1 MFFHRNKKI
10 RMTEGDFGVLL
21 PFEIEIEDGEQ
32 LTNEDN
38 FKFSI
43 FNKLNAEP
51 IIEKSF
57 IVDENNVFNF
67 VLTELETKKLKVGYY
82 MYDIDW
88 YNGNRFLNNLIAK
101 EDFEVSEKAGVI
113 NED

>member
-1 MFFHRNKKI
+1 MFFHKNNKI
-10 RMTEGDFGVLL
+10 RMAEGDFGILL

-38 FKFSI
+38 FKISI
-43 FNKLNAEP
+43 FSKMNTEA
-51 IIEKSF
+51 IIEKTF
-57 IVDENNVFNF
+57 NVDENNVFNF
-67 VLTELETKKLKVGYY
+67 VLTESESKKLKVGYY

-88 YNGNRFLNNLIAK
+88 YSGSRFLNNLIAK
-101 EDFEVSEKAGVI
+101 EDFEVYEKAGVV